1 MLITGLILQLALAME
16 PIHQTLTAPMDVW
29 DVTAQDLDEDG
40 LLDLVAFY
48 GERDGSKDKKGL
60 YVYLARRDGKYPTK
74 PSFTFPLNADTGNA
88 FFTERDGRRELVVST
103 KTGATRYVYQKNAFA
118 EAGRYAFVS
127 LLPAH
132 TRKPIFLR
140 NVSHDLDGDG
150 SDEWII
156 PVLGGFDIW
165 GGEEKMAF
173 LEGEIRSE
181 SYWYGGLNIHH
192 RIPRVYVF
200 KRPGEKNQAIGF
212 TSEDGAIFHY
222 GANWEASHR
231 HEITG
236 DLEDQWEA
244 RTELADVND
253 DGRPDL
259 MTTTSKGTTNIE
271 VHTRIYLADT
281 DLGYADKPSFELKSK
296 GGLAIP
302 YLVDLN
308 NDEKLDLVVR
318 SFPITLRNIANY
330 LLRKKISLKIET
342 YLFKNGGYAKKPS
355 YSNYVT
361 ADISEGREEISFANG
376 DFDGDGA
383 KDVAVG
389 ARSSSLSIFTH
400 GKGGVIG
407 SRAWKTINVHTF
419 GIART
424 ADLDDSGTDDIVIF
438 HPLGKYQKEIKEIR
452 F

>member
-165 GGEEKMAF
+165 GGEEKMVF
-173 LEGEIRSE
+173 LEGEIHSE

-212 TSEDGAIFHY
+212 TSEDGAIMLTTISTI
-222 GANWEASHR
+222 GAL
-231 HEITG
+231 I
-236 DLEDQWEA
+236 
-244 RTELADVND
+244 
-253 DGRPDL
+253 PII
-259 MTTTSKGTTNIE
+259 IE
-271 VHTRIYLADT
+271 T
-281 DLGYADKPSFELKSK
+281 DLSAQPLNPMALSLACGV
-296 GGLAIP
+296 GLASGLTLIFIP
-302 YLVDLN
+302 SLFAILSDLRCAAHFMIKGN
-308 NDEKLDLVVR
+308 WPAREDVEPAR
-318 SFPITLRNIANY
+318 HRN
-330 LLRKKISLKIET
+330 K
-342 YLFKNGGYAKKPS
+342 
-355 YSNYVT
+355 
-361 ADISEGREEISFANG
+361 DIFSA
-376 DFDGDGA
+376 
-383 KDVAVG
+383 
-389 ARSSSLSIFTH
+389 
-400 GKGGVIG
+400 
-407 SRAWKTINVHTF
+407 
-419 GIART
+419 
-424 ADLDDSGTDDIVIF
+424 
-438 HPLGKYQKEIKEIR
+438 
-452 F
+452 